1 MDAIERTN
9 ISQLSLAITASS
21 STTATIN
28 KSGFVT
34 GTIFVPAG
42 SSLTGLTFFVA
53 PHESMDGN
61 SAGTFVQ
68 AYDDSNAALALTVA
82 AGRAYRIPLEL
93 AAAPFLRIVGDA
105 TGTIHVSL
113 QG

>member
-1 MDAIERTN
+1 
-9 ISQLSLAITASS
+9 
-21 STTATIN
+21 
-28 KSGFVT
+28 
-34 GTIFVPAG
+34 
-42 SSLTGLTFFVA
+42 
-53 PHESMDGN
+53 
-61 SAGTFVQ
+61 VQ

-93 AAAPFLRIVGDA
+93 AAAPFLRIVGDT